1 MSGQLSEIGAQA
13 LANKIA
19 GNVPPYIGSSS
30 PTWIPGLE
38 WINTTSG
45 AALYTWNGS
54 GWVAGAQ
61 GRYVALLTASPYGS
75 GPGGGYAQAITDLV
89 EVTTAGYSRQSVT
102 FTNAASSYPAPVSNS
117 ATITWGPMTATMTLS
132 AQWAAMVTAATGT
145 AGLLLYFWT
154 LDTPQQVSVSQSI
167 QIPAGRLA
175 LSES

>member
-19 GNVPPYIGSSS
+19 GNVPPYIGTSS

-45 AALYTWNGS
+45 AAAVLVERRA
-54 GWVAGAQ
+54 WVAGAQ
-61 GRYVALLTASPYGS
+61 GRYIALLTASPLTS

-102 FTNAASSYPAPVSNS
+102 FTNAASRR
-117 ATITWGPMTATMTLS
+117 
-132 AQWAAMVTAATGT
+132 
-145 AGLLLYFWT
+145 
-154 LDTPQQVSVSQSI
+154 
-167 QIPAGRLA
+167 IPRRCRTRAC
-175 LSES
+175 